1 MEEVMARF
9 EFTKDL
15 ETGNALIDR
24 EHRELL
30 AAANKLMDACSSGN
44 GRGQM
49 GETVKFLNDYVERHF
64 ADEERLQ
71 KQSGYP
77 GYESHH
83 AFHEKYKQTLK
94 EITAGISDSG
104 VSIADLA
111 KLNGHIG
118 LLVTHIRTEDKKLGA
133 FLNK

>member
-1 MEEVMARF
+1 MAKF

-15 ETGNALIDR
+15 ETGNALIDS

-30 AAANKLMDACSSGN
+30 AAANKLMEACSAGQ

-49 GETVKFLNDYVERHF
+49 GETVKFLNSYVERHF

-77 GYESHH
+77 GYEGHR
-83 AFHEKYKQTLK
+83 AFHEKYKQTLRD
-94 EITAGISDSG
+94 ITAGISDSG
-104 VSIADLA
+104 ISIADLA

>member
-1 MEEVMARF
+1 MARF

-30 AAANKLMDACSSGN
+30 AAANKLMEACSSGK

-49 GETVKFLNDYVERHF
+49 SETVKFLNDYVERHF
-64 ADEERLQ
+64 ADEEKLQ

-77 GYESHH
+77 GYESHR
-83 AFHEKYKQTLK
+83 AFHEKYKQTLR

-104 VSIADLA
+104 ISIADLA